1 MKLEDKIIKSKICS
15 DFILTNV
22 CSGSILNSDKQ
33 KTRPHHTNGVDA
45 PLIMDGSNTYIQT
58 YIRMDKRFEE
68 QKRSHL

>member
-33 KTRPHHTNGVDA
+33 KTRPHHTNGVGA
-45 PLIMDGSNTYIQT
+45 PLIMDGSTYIQT
-58 YIRMDKRFEE
+58 NSLTRMGEN
-68 QKRSHL
+68 LT

>member
-1 MKLEDKIIKSKICS
+1 MAQLQKKQNTLPSNGIG
-15 DFILTNV
+15 V
-22 CSGSILNSDKQ
+22 PSGSVPIH
-33 KTRPHHTNGVDA
+33 THHTNGVDA